1 MMESKAEV
9 KQVII
14 LRKDLNMR
22 KGKMAAQ
29 ASHASMA
36 AILNNGELYKEDNK
50 NSGKMI
56 LNLDEDA
63 FAWLSGRFKK
73 ICVSVNS
80 EYELLDLYKKAKELN
95 LNCSLIT
102 DSGLTEFNGIPT
114 HTAVAIGPNLPE
126 KIDPLTGKLPL
137 L

>member
-73 ICVSVNS
+73 I
-80 EYELLDLYKKAKELN
+80 ELLDIYKKAKELN